1 MINVAKNDTIHIR
14 VNEEVKSNAEQTLSM
29 LGLTIS
35 EAVNMLLCQINLI
48 GGLPFQVTLPAPEHL
63 IVHSREDVAMKLN
76 EAEEDIANGDVSS
89 ADEVFDRLRK
99 KYDF

>member
-1 MINVAKNDTIHIR
+1 MAKNDTIHIR

-35 EAVNMLLCQINLI
+35 EAVNILLCQINLI

-63 IVHSREDVAMKLN
+63 IVHSREEAAKKLN
-76 EAEEDIANGDVSS
+76 EAEEDIANGYVSS

>member
-1 MINVAKNDTIHIR
+1 MAKNDTIHIR

-48 GGLPFQVTLPAPEHL
+48 GGLPFQVTLPAPERL
-63 IVHSREDVAMKLN
+63 IVHSREEAAKKLN
-76 EAEEDIANGDVSS
+76 EAEEDIANGYVSS
-89 ADEVFDRLRK
+89 ADEVFGRLRK

>member
-1 MINVAKNDTIHIR
+1 MAKNDTIHIR

-35 EAVNMLLCQINLI
+35 EAVNMLLCQINLT
-48 GGLPFQVTLPAPEHL
+48 GGLPFQVTLPVPERL
-63 IVHSREDVAMKLN
+63 IVHSREDVAKRLH
-76 EAEEDIANGDVSS
+76 EAEEDIENGYVSS
-89 ADEVFDRLRK
+89 ADDVFDRLRK